1 MAEWLLIIKG
11 RITGP
16 TMNSKNILGLIAL
29 NYIMLPVYRD
39 LEINTLEENHIG
51 VKYL

>member
-16 TMNSKNILGLIAL
+16 TMNSKDILGLIAL
-29 NYIMLPVYRD
+29 NYINF
-39 LEINTLEENHIG
+39 EIFEYVVINIIKFCL
-51 VKYL
+51 